1 MELVARRARSRRTGA
16 GFTLLETVI
25 ALSILAFGLLAL
37 SAMQIVAS
45 DFGKRGRN
53 STQAA
58 AIANGQLEALQRRT
72 WTQIAPTTWT
82 APTPVV
88 TGGQR
93 YDLSWRIVNDVAGT
107 TRSIDV
113 RVNWDEP
120 KRPNRQYAVSTIRF
134 NYEGL

>member
-1 MELVARRARSRRTGA
+1 MELVARGGRSRRA
-16 GFTLLETVI
+16 GFSLLETVI
-25 ALSILAFGLLAL
+25 ALSILAFGLLGL
-37 SAMQIVAS
+37 SAMQIVAA
-45 DFGKRGRN
+45 DFGSRGRN

-72 WTQIAPTTWT
+72 WTQIGPTAWT
-82 APTPVV
+82 APTTV
-88 TGGQR
+88 TARGQS
-93 YDLSWRIVNDVAGT
+93 YELSWRIADDVAGT

-120 KRPNRQYAVSTIRF
+120 KRSNRQYAVSTIRF